1 MLEKRTPAMLKTTLA
16 IVAALASITLP
27 AMADDINKFPS
38 LYGQFPCSEVR
49 VSVQVFNQ
57 TRELEFAGR
66 NLVQISNSI
75 GRESISIG
83 EHRFREI
90 TVRVENGR
98 MVCIGVPL
106 DTASPGS
113 WFVQRNKK
121 ALQVCGAFP
130 LYSM

>member
-1 MLEKRTPAMLKTTLA
+1 MLKK
-16 IVAALASITLP
+16 IALASVFASISLP
-27 AMADDINKFPS
+27 VMADDINKFPN

-83 EHRFREI
+83 EHRFSEI

-106 DTASPGS
+106 DASTSAGS
-113 WFVQRNKK
+113 
-121 ALQVCGAFP
+121 
-130 LYSM
+130 